1 MDGTRLRLTA
11 KLVAAYAGNNTVTA
25 HDLTGLIRD
34 TYAALAGADTPE
46 APPAAPLVPAVPVKR
61 SVSPDAVTCLECGK
75 PQKTLK
81 RHIGTAHGLS
91 VAEYRTKW
99 DLPADYPMVA
109 PSYAQRRSELAVEI
123 GLGRKKA
130 PGEALPPGEAAP
142 GETGPDES
150 GPAEDKPRHHYP
162 ASRWSKPTG

>member
-25 HDLTGLIRD
+25 RDLVGLIRD
-34 TYAALAGADTPE
+34 TYAALANAEAPE
-46 APPAAPLVPAVPVKR
+46 APAAAPHPPAVPIKR
-61 SVSPDAVTCLECGK
+61 SVSPDAVICLECGK

-81 RHIGTAHGLS
+81 RHINSAHGLS
-91 VAEYRTKW
+91 VAEYRAKW

-123 GLGRKKA
+123 GLGRKKGA
-130 PGEALPPGEAAP
+130 EAAAEEAAP
-142 GETGPDES
+142 AEGAA
-150 GPAEDKPRHHYP
+150 PAGDKPRHHYP
-162 ASRWSKPTG
+162 ASRWSKPAG